1 MMAYLPFVMAVIFA
15 WIVAV
20 TRKDH
25 RPLALLL
32 SLGLAIDLTRHAIGH
47 PTTPASFIASE
58 ALYLLWSAAVVDA
71 LLHQSFG
78 VFRGAMVVPWLSVV
92 GVVAYMA
99 PVSGHDLESLH
110 RFLHVLGGLVC
121 VASLLASNWRK
132 VTSAVVG
139 LLLLGSTEILLV
151 LGPYVTSHAARSWEV
166 ACWIYG
172 TAFSILTFLFVGVL
186 CSPLLKRWTRFSSPT
201 PT

>member
-1 MMAYLPFVMAVIFA
+1 MAYLPFVMAVIFA

-25 RPLALLL
+25 RPIAVLL
-32 SLGLAIDLTRHAIGH
+32 SLGLAIDLTRRAIGH

>member
-1 MMAYLPFVMAVIFA
+1 MMAYFPFVAAVVFA

-25 RPLALLL
+25 RSIAVLL
-32 SLGLAIDLTRHAIGH
+32 SLGLTIDLTRHVIGH
-47 PTTPASFIASE
+47 PTTPTAFIVSE

-78 VFRGAMVVPWLSVV
+78 VFRGAMAIPWLSVV
-92 GVVAYMA
+92 GVVAYLA
-99 PVSGHDLESLH
+99 PVSGPDLESLH
-110 RFLHVLGGLVC
+110 RFLHVLAGLVC
-121 VASLLASNWRK
+121 VASLLASSTRK

-151 LGPYVTSHAARSWEV
+151 LGPYVTSHAAKSWEV

-172 TAFSILTFLFVGVL
+172 TAFSLLTFLHVGVL
-186 CSPLLKRWTRFSSPT
+186 CSSLLKRLTRFSSPT
-201 PT
+201 PI

>member
-1 MMAYLPFVMAVIFA
+1 MAYLPFVMAVIFA

-32 SLGLAIDLTRHAIGH
+32 SLGLVIDLTRHAIGH

-78 VFRGAMVVPWLSVV
+78 MFRVAMVLP
-92 GVVAYMA
+92 
-99 PVSGHDLESLH
+99 
-110 RFLHVLGGLVC
+110 
-121 VASLLASNWRK
+121 
-132 VTSAVVG
+132 
-139 LLLLGSTEILLV
+139 
-151 LGPYVTSHAARSWEV
+151 
-166 ACWIYG
+166 
-172 TAFSILTFLFVGVL
+172 
-186 CSPLLKRWTRFSSPT
+186 
-201 PT
+201 